1 MSTSSEATPPAL
13 GEVWLG
19 GHRGR
24 AYRESG
30 MSEDTEFTLGT
41 GKLLAFFFGMVVICG
56 IFFSLGYGVGRNTS
70 SAASTTVLDSSSLST
85 VQSSGAAKPSASKAI
100 SQTELAAL
108 QTDAQLNEQKPC
120 VPGDANCASS
130 TGATNERAAEASRA
144 DPTTPDPASKAAA
157 SNRTPE
163 LTNVSQPASGF
174 MVQVAAVSKQEDAD
188 ALVNALRK
196 KQYPVFVV
204 NQASS
209 NLFHVQVGPFSQQKD
224 AEAMRSKL
232 VSDGYNAI
240 LKH

>member
-1 MSTSSEATPPAL
+1 MADNQ
-13 GEVWLG
+13 
-19 GHRGR
+19 
-24 AYRESG
+24 
-30 MSEDTEFTLGT
+30 DTEFTLGT

-56 IFFSLGYGVGRNTS
+56 IFFSLGYGVGRNSS

-85 VQSSGAAKPSASKAI
+85 VQNSGAAKPSASKAI

-108 QTDAQLNEQKPC
+108 QTDAQQNEQKPC
-120 VPGDANCASS
+120 VPGDATCASS
-130 TGATNERAAEASRA
+130 TGASNARRAGSPHV
-144 DPTTPDPASKAAA
+144 DSTSSPDPAASKVAAA
-157 SNRTPE
+157 SKTPE
-163 LTNVSQPASGF
+163 LSGASQPAAGF
-174 MVQVAAVSKQEDAD
+174 MVQVAALSKQEDAD

-209 NLFHVQVGPFSQQKD
+209 NLYHVQVGPFSQQKD

-240 LKH
+240 LKR

>member
-1 MSTSSEATPPAL
+1 M
-13 GEVWLG
+13 VDNQ
-19 GHRGR
+19 
-24 AYRESG
+24 
-30 MSEDTEFTLGT
+30 DTEFTLGT

-56 IFFSLGYGVGRNTS
+56 IFFSLGYGVGRNSS

-85 VQSSGAAKPSASKAI
+85 VQNSGAAKPRASKAM
-100 SQTELAAL
+100 SQTELAAM
-108 QTDAQLNEQKPC
+108 QTDAQQNEQKPC
-120 VPGDANCASS
+120 APDDVSCAASVTAS
-130 TGATNERAAEASRA
+130 NTHVAEAPHTDS
-144 DPTTPDPASKAAA
+144 TSSPDPGSAKAVVAT
-157 SNRTPE
+157 RTPE
-163 LTNVSQPASGF
+163 LAGASQPAAGF

-240 LKH
+240 LKR